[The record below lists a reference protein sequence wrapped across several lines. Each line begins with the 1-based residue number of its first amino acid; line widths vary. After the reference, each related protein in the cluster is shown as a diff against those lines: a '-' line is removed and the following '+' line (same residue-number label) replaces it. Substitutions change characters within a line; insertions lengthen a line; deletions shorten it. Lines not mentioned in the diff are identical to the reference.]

1 MPPLFGGLPPSRQPF
16 LSRNGGA
23 NDPFSAKI
31 PTSTRYTRKW
41 RLRCPGGRI
50 RAPRRGGR
58 RAAAGPAPGSSRR
71 PASRRW
77 RRRLPHGKPAPF
89 GERRADD
96 AKEERC
102 VPQPRRIGAS
112 RFRAVRPDGGGRARL
127 GRADR
132 DRADCAFIRL
142 GAPRCRGAAPF
153 PTGRLRLRLARAG
166 RTAAAVA
173 ALFYLDAVD
182 TLLDRGAGAGLRG
195 RGGAGRGAA
204 IDAGMAGASLTLDAT
219 VEMITQM
226 LFTAS
231 GIALFLATAPDPRM
245 PGWSLPAL
253 AIAGLAVL
261 LFIAA
266 QRRGGLKLVERGL
279 AQLARKWPRLARLAE
294 ARLHDC
300 LIRLYR
306 GRRAALIAASYHFG
320 AWLLGAGEIWL
331 VLVAIGHRLP
341 LAACVTVESL
351 SMAARSAGFFIPGGL
366 GAQEGGLIMAGS
378 LVGLPPESALAI
390 AVLKRLRDVAVGMPG
405 LVAWL
410 WTEGRHAPPA
420 APAHAPF
427 TFPPPAAGQP
437 ESSAGQAGR
446 GPRPQGSQAR

>member
-1 MPPLFGGLPPSRQPF
+1 MTQ
-16 LSRNGGA
+16 
-23 NDPFSAKI
+23 
-31 PTSTRYTRKW
+31 RK
-41 RLRCPGGRI
+41 
-50 RAPRRGGR
+50 
-58 RAAAGPAPGSSRR
+58 S
-71 PASRRW
+71 
-77 RRRLPHGKPAPF
+77 
-89 GERRADD
+89 D
-96 AKEERC
+96 A
-102 VPQPRRIGAS
+102 
-112 RFRAVRPDGGGRARL
+112 
-127 GRADR
+127 
-132 DRADCAFIRL
+132 
-142 GAPRCRGAAPF
+142 CRSPVG
-153 PTGRLRLRLARAG
+153 LARAG
-166 RTAAAVA
+166 FVLCGLTVAGALAWGALTGTGRIALLSGWVLPAVA
-173 ALFYLDAVD
+173 ALHLFQQAGCGCAWHALVERPRPSRRYFIWMRWIRSSIAALVPVSGVGAALVAVR
-182 TLLDRGAGAGLRG
+182 LSI
-195 RGGAGRGAA
+195 RGG